1 MQTIEVSFINRR
13 KEKITADT
21 ISLTDAP
28 GWLVVKNEGAVT
40 EMIPSAI
47 IKRLRFL
54 TKATLRLADAEEPA
68 IDAQE
73 ATQPK
78 LLRLPTRREI
88 AQHPPRHLFSPLLSQ
103 RAS

>member
-13 KEKITADT
+13 KEKITADA

-40 EMIPSAI
+40 EMIPSTI

-54 TKATLRLADAEEPA
+54 TKATLRLAGGEEPSL
-68 IDAQE
+68 DQQE
-73 ATQPK
+73 AMQPRV
-78 LLRLPTRREI
+78 LRLPTRREI
-88 AQHPPRHLFSPLLSQ
+88 AQQSARHLFSPLLGQ